1 MSGCIGNLPQ
11 VRTADIHYAQS
22 GIFTPADIAFSR
34 DAIAAECTPNVETM
48 VMQDVDIEALRR
60 HRYKGTTTN
69 WLDRRT
75 DIYRVSYGEDGHDLV
90 V

>member
-1 MSGCIGNLPQ
+1 MRN
-11 VRTADIHYAQS
+11 ADIHYAQS

-48 VMQDVDIEALRR
+48 VLQDVDIEALRR

-69 WLDRRT
+69 WLDRRN
-75 DIYRVSYGEDGHDLV
+75 DLYRVTYREDDQDCAV
-90 V
+90 